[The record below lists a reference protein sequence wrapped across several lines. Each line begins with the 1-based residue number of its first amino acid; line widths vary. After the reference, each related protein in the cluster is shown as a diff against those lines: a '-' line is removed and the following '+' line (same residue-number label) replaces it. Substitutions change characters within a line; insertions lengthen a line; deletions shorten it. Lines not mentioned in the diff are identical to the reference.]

1 MEFVKLVDSY
11 GLFEQKSVNFTP
23 RDQNG
28 VEGPQQKIAD
38 YWAVSEE
45 KLNQLP
51 ADKFQELRDNGAIGA
66 IYAHILSLLNWQ
78 RVIQRALRTPPP
90 GQPLSYTAAGDAATT
105 SSGAQRQLCALR
117 RFGNKINRWGIVPH
131 KRARALSC

>member
-28 VEGPQQKIAD
+28 QEGPQQKIAD

-90 GQPLSYTAAGDAATT
+90 GQPLS
-105 SSGAQRQLCALR
+105 
-117 RFGNKINRWGIVPH
+117 
-131 KRARALSC
+131 